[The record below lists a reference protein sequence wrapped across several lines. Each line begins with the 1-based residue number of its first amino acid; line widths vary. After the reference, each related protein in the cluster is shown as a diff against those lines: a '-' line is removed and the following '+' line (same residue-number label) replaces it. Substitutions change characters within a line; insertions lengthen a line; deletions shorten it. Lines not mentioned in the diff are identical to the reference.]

1 MARIDATFRLNVNG
15 WYEFGKAYSGG
26 PACYRGP
33 VSRDYRVVRFYVVER
48 SCDLRALRCI
58 VCGFPEL
65 SVQVPPR
72 PAAVAPRR
80 SGPFGV
86 GRRAYAPAGASGP
99 DCGCACQVRRCAC
112 SLRRCKVFRIQRVA
126 NCASVRSEPHGFEQ
140 SASCALSGASRTAG
154 VGASAAGSCRQP
166 AAGPA
171 SVVP

>member
-1 MARIDATFRLNVNG
+1 MNVNG

-26 PACYRGP
+26 SACYRGP
-33 VSRDYRVVRFYVVER
+33 VSRGYRVVRFYVAER
-48 SCDLRALRCI
+48 SCDLRPLRSI
-58 VCGFPEL
+58 VCGVPEL

-86 GRRAYAPAGASGP
+86 GCRAYAPAGTPGP

-126 NCASVRSEPHGFEQ
+126 DRAPVRTEPHGFEQ
-140 SASCALSGASRTAG
+140 SASCTLSGTSRTPGAG
-154 VGASAAGSCRQP
+154 AATVGSCRQP
-166 AAGPA
+166 AAGSPF
-171 SVVP
+171 VVP